1 MPSFDTVSE
10 VDLQEIT
17 NAVDQ
22 ANREVG
28 NRYDFKGSCAKVEH
42 AENQITLFADSEF
55 QLDQVK
61 DILHL
66 KMARRGIDLASI
78 EESKVEVTNNQ
89 ARQVLTVIQGISQD
103 IARRIV
109 KLVKDSKIK
118 VQVSIQ
124 GDKVR
129 VSGKKRDDLQAVISL
144 LKQAAIDLP
153 LQYENFRD

>member
-10 VDLQEIT
+10 VDLHEIN

-28 NRYDFKGSCAKVEH
+28 NRYDFKGSCAKVERSD
-42 AENQITLFADSEF
+42 EVLTVLADSEF

-61 DILHL
+61 DILFKKL
-66 KMARRGIDLASI
+66 ASRGIDLRSL
-78 EESKVEVTNNQ
+78 EESQVESSNNQ
-89 ARQVLTVIQGISQD
+89 TRQRLTVRQGISQD
-103 IARRIV
+103 IARKIV
-109 KLVKDSKIK
+109 KLVKDAKLK

-129 VSGKKRDDLQAVISL
+129 VSGKKRDDLQNVIAL
-144 LKQAAIDLP
+144 LKEAPIDLP
-153 LQYENFRD
+153 LQYINFRD